1 MRINEKSCCLRIGP
15 RFDVACTHV
24 TTADGHKLPWVSE
37 IRYFSTFI
45 VAGRQVKCSI
55 THAKCSFH
63 RTLNEIF
70 GKIGRLASEEVTL
83 ELVKRK
89 CMPILLYGLECYTLL
104 KADIR
109 SLDFVVMRF
118 LMKLFK
124 STNTD
129 TIHYCRIYFNLLMPS
144 ELLEIRRN
152 RFEGKFMYC
161 YNLFII
167 LALIR

>member
-1 MRINEKSCCLRIGP
+1 MHSYVLQQDEDENALQPPQPVLQNIQNNYIGP

-37 IRYFSTFI
+37 IRYLGTFI
-45 VAGRQVKCSI
+45 VAGRQVRCSI
-55 THAKCSFH
+55 AHAKRSFH
-63 RTLNEIF
+63 RALNAIF

-109 SLDFVVMRF
+109 SPDLYTVFDETLQV
-118 LMKLFK
+118 
-124 STNTD
+124 NE
-129 TIHYCRIYFNLLMPS
+129 Y
-144 ELLEIRRN
+144 
-152 RFEGKFMYC
+152 
-161 YNLFII
+161 
-167 LALIR
+167 